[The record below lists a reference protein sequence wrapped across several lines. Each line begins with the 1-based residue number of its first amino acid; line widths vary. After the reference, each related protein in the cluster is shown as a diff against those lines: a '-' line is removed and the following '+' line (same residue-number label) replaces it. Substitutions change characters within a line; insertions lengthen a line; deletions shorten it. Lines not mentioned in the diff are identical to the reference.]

1 MMGRRTLGLVVALLA
16 VFGLLASA
24 AGLQYVREQRYPR
37 PVVSEEALL
46 ITSGNALRRMTTGY
60 RALAADLYWIRA
72 IQHYGET
79 RIGLTT
85 APAAGAPRDGPRR
98 YELLYPLLDLTTT
111 LDPHFNIAYRFGA
124 VFLSAPL
131 PGGAGRPDLAVAL
144 LEKGLHESPGK
155 WEYMHDI
162 GFVYYWDLHDYPKA
176 AEYFNRAADISGA
189 PWWLRSVAATTLARG
204 GDRGASRLLWRQLY
218 ETAPDDRGRQ
228 AAGLKLLQLDGLDQ
242 MEDLQRRID
251 AFAEQRGERP
261 RSWQTLVSAGVL
273 PGIPVDPGGTPYEL
287 SESGRV
293 TLSMSSTLFP
303 LPLEPGSRERT
314 G

>member
-1 MMGRRTLGLVVALLA
+1 MMARGTLGLVVALIV

-37 PVVSEEALL
+37 PVVSEETLF

-72 IQHYGET
+72 IQHYGQT
-79 RIGLTT
+79 RISLTT
-85 APAAGAPRDGPRR
+85 PPTALARRDGSLR
-98 YELLYPLLDLTTT
+98 YGLLYPLLDLTTT
-111 LDPHFNIAYRFGA
+111 LDPRFNLAYRFGA

-144 LEKGLHESPGK
+144 LENGLRESPGK

-176 AEYFNRAADISGA
+176 AEYFNRAADIPGA

-228 AAGLKLLQLDGLDQ
+228 AAGLKLRQLDALDQ
-242 MEDLQRRID
+242 MEDLQKRID
-251 AFAEQRGERP
+251 AFAGQRGERP
-261 RSWQTLVSAGVL
+261 RSWPMLVAAGVL
-273 PGIPVDPGGTPYEL
+273 PAVPVDPGGTPYEL

-303 LPLEPGSRERT
+303 LPLEPGSRAGT